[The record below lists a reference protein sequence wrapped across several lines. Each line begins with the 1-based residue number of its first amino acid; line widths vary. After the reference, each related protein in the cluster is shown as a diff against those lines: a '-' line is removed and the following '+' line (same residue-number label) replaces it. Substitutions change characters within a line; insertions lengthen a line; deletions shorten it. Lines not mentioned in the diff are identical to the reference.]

1 MIPVAKARFG
11 FDGGGGGGGGA
22 RKGDEGSGGGGGG
35 GAFVS
40 PVGFIEVRDG
50 TAQFKR
56 ISSTVDLLALVVAT
70 SLAAL
75 TVRRLLAG

>member
-1 MIPVAKARFG
+1 MTRGQAVAVVG
-11 FDGGGGGGGGA
+11 VP
-22 RKGDEGSGGGGGG
+22 SC
-35 GAFVS
+35 S

-70 SLAAL
+70 SLTAL